1 MKKITIPN
9 LCLNTR
15 LLMSM
20 SVTQLLVVVAWLL
33 IDGTAAW
40 TTFGFWSVYSQ
51 AFSLG
56 CSFALC
62 GLRHSIS
69 KMPYLFGALTTIFL
83 IVLVAVSIDLSAQ
96 NFGGAAYKGL
106 DFSRLSRV
114 AAASLIIA
122 LLAIRLFTLVGT
134 WQKRNRAEVEVR
146 MQSLQSRIQPHFL
159 FNSLNTISE
168 LTATEPDKA
177 EKAISALAMLF
188 RASLENNRKTHSLEH
203 ELNLCRR
210 FVELERWRVGD
221 RLNIDWAIHVESE
234 DQWSVPKLILQP
246 LVENAIFH
254 GVQID
259 GSIHVHID
267 VRETIKYI
275 SVMVE
280 NIKGQEP
287 TMIGHGI
294 AVDNIKERL
303 FVAYDDQQAFK
314 IKESETHYTVIMRF
328 PKIAKGVVADEH

>member
-1 MKKITIPN
+1 MI
-9 LCLNTR
+9 
-15 LLMSM
+15 M
-20 SVTQLLVVVAWLL
+20 SVTQLLVVIAWLL
-33 IDGTAAW
+33 VDSNAAW

-56 CSFALC
+56 CSFTLC

-69 KMPYLFGALTTIFL
+69 KLPYLSATLAIILL
-83 IVLVAVSIDLSAQ
+83 IVLVAISIEILAQ
-96 NFGGAAYKGL
+96 KFSGVVYAGL

-114 AAASLIIA
+114 AVASLIIA
-122 LLAIRLFTLVGT
+122 LLSIRLFTLVGT

-146 MQSLQSRIQPHFL
+146 MQSLQARIQPHLL

-177 EKAISALAMLF
+177 EKAINALAMLF

-210 FVELERWRVGD
+210 FVELERWRVGEK
-221 RLNIDWAIHVESE
+221 LNIEWAIHVESE
-234 DQWSVPKLILQP
+234 SDWSVPKLILQP

-254 GVQID
+254 GVQRE
-259 GSIHVHID
+259 GSIHVSID
-267 VRETIKYI
+267 VRETNKYL

-280 NIKGQEP
+280 NIKGQEA
-287 TMIGHGI
+287 TMKGHGI

-314 IKESETHYTVIMRF
+314 IKESDTHYTVIMRF
-328 PKIAKGVVADEH
+328 PKITRGVVTGEY